1 MESASIVERDDRR
14 TSVGVAE
21 VTDLAS
27 VATLEAGDWAGDAS
41 QATMQADAAAALGV
55 DIGDAIVLDELVE
68 LTIVGTWRA
77 DDPDAPRWMGDS
89 LWITG
94 GNDRSVGP
102 IVVDAAVW
110 DELGITPQVR
120 WTITPQT
127 DRLAPSDLAAVDA
140 AWETLPSAFRAAEL
154 GLPSL
159 TGRFCCRR
167 GRARASWSALQT
179 AAPLAL
185 VVLGVI
191 AALAIWELA
200 GLLDPRAIAETA
212 LLWARGATART
223 LATVDRGRGASASP
237 RPARWWASRSPR
249 RCCSRL
255 PDALASTLAAGA
267 AAALVVATISAGA
280 FALAHR
286 PLCRSTVRRRAT
298 ARPCAAVDRPPG

>member
-14 TSVGVAE
+14 TSVGLAE

-110 DELGITPQVR
+110 DELPPRR
-120 WTITPQT
+120 W
-127 DRLAPSDLAAVDA
+127 RSSYS
-140 AWETLPSAFRAAEL
+140 ES
-154 GLPSL
+154 S
-159 TGRFCCRR
+159 
-167 GRARASWSALQT
+167 
-179 AAPLAL
+179 
-185 VVLGVI
+185 
-191 AALAIWELA
+191 
-200 GLLDPRAIAETA
+200 
-212 LLWARGATART
+212 
-223 LATVDRGRGASASP
+223 
-237 RPARWWASRSPR
+237 RPSRSG
-249 RCCSRL
+249 S
-255 PDALASTLAAGA
+255 S
-267 AAALVVATISAGA
+267 
-280 FALAHR
+280 
-286 PLCRSTVRRRAT
+286 
-298 ARPCAAVDRPPG
+298 PGS